1 MMYAPMKN
9 LSKPLPSANFPAFS
23 TTIENYSIQQPLLI
37 NEMPRPHPL
46 RSLSSPNGYRT
57 GENEL
62 RGGWK
67 DLEIVERDA
76 LGSHRQTKTFARD
89 DDQESIIR

>member
-46 RSLSSPNGYRT
+46 RCLSSPNGYRT

-62 RGGWK
+62 RGGWN
-67 DLEIVERDA
+67 DLKIVENDA
-76 LGSHRQTKTFARD
+76 LGSHRQTKTFARE